1 MAPATLRVFIYVHNC
16 LLPISRRSQKQ
27 KTQLENGVTGMK
39 SWCVSVQ
46 ASLNKNPH
54 LFLGTWVLRADL
66 RGQCT
71 LWVELAGGH
80 RWHRI
85 MSDSESDSKPMG
97 LHPRLGQMALCVGMP
112 HLSACILATFSS
124 MLENDPTL
132 ILWLSL
138 SLLFYLYSCN

>member
-1 MAPATLRVFIYVHNC
+1 MAPATLRVFIYVHNR
-16 LLPISRRSQKQ
+16 LLPISSRSQKQ

-54 LFLGTWVLRADL
+54 LFLGTWVPTADL
-66 RGQCT
+66 SGQCP
-71 LWVELAGGH
+71 L
-80 RWHRI
+80 
-85 MSDSESDSKPMG
+85 G
-97 LHPRLGQMALCVGMP
+97 LSWLGDTIDIGSYQILSQILSQWASIWGLDKWPFCVGMP